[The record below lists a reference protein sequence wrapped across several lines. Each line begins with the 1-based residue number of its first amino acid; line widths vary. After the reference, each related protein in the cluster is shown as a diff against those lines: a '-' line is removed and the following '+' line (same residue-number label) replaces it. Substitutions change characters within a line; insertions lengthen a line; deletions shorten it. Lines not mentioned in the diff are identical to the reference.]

1 MNKQKLSEIHK
12 RTWTPFFEA
21 ILRGDKNGEVRLN
34 DFDVQSG
41 DTLVLDEWN
50 PNTGYTGRSIKR
62 KVRAVFPVDFH
73 QFHTD
78 EEIREHGHLYI
89 ELENPRIAEAEKL
102 ALALDSPDGLLV
114 NGMKRI
120 IPELS
125 KMLLKA
131 LRGGGESE
139 PCHAVLYHGGG
150 HQSKT
155 QCEKTGEHIIHY
167 ASYGSGGVPCYWKG
181 KEATT
186 GYFDEPPEGQDE
198 LEREAGAVG
207 EERRNE

>member
-131 LRGGGESE
+131 LHGVNVCETCIHFEKMEKLEYAWCPHKGDFLYENHLVCGDYIKRGVGGDKHE
-139 PCHAVLYHGGG
+139 
-150 HQSKT
+150 
-155 QCEKTGEHIIHY
+155 
-167 ASYGSGGVPCYWKG
+167 
-181 KEATT
+181 
-186 GYFDEPPEGQDE
+186 
-198 LEREAGAVG
+198 
-207 EERRNE
+207 